1 MATFESSL
9 KSKLIYVFAINDER
23 HRDCLKIGETTIDED
38 DGSNLFN
45 NTEALQKAAHHRI
58 RQYTKTA
65 GIAYQL
71 LYTEIS
77 IFVRSGMI
85 MTFNDKQVHKVLERS
100 GIKRKEFDGVKGADE
115 WYCCDL
121 ETVKKAIAA
130 VKKGETSLH
139 PSEITQGQTPIIF
152 RPEQQEAI
160 SKTRKRFRKGNQ
172 MLWNAKMR
180 FGKTLSALQVVKEEQ
195 FTRTLILT
203 HRPVVDKGWFEDF
216 GKIFYDRPNFHYGS
230 RTNGETFE
238 MLESMAAKHPS
249 SREGKG
255 AGFVY
260 FASMQD
266 LRGSE
271 QVGGK
276 FDKNNEIFRTAW
288 DFVIVDEAHEGTKTE
303 LGQNVLKEL
312 IKPDTK
318 VLQLSGTPFNLFDDY
333 SEEEIFTWDYV
344 MEQKAKQAW
353 ATDNPY
359 EPNPY
364 ASLPAINIYTY
375 DLGTLMSEY
384 VEDEK
389 AFNFREFFRTKSLTP
404 DPSPKGEG
412 SEISFIH
419 DKDVDRFLDLLCK
432 DDKDSLYPYSND
444 QFRRIF
450 RHTLWLVPG
459 VKAAR
464 ALSTKLKS
472 HPVFGMF
479 QIVNVA
485 GNGDEDEE
493 NVEALQMVND
503 AIGEDPDE
511 TYTITLSCGRL
522 TTGVSIKPWTAVF
535 MMAGSF
541 STSAAQY
548 MQTIFRVQ
556 TPFTNHGRMKEQCY
570 AFDFAPDRTLRV
582 LAETAKVSAKAGK
595 QTEEDRRILGDFL
608 NFCPIISIDGSKMK
622 PYDVNK
628 MMSQLKKAQIEKVVQ
643 CGFEDGA
650 LYNDELLKLTD
661 VELRDFDELKKT
673 IGSTK
678 AMAKTGDIDVN
689 NQGFTNE
696 QYAEKEKLE
705 KKKKKDLT
713 PEEKARLEELK
724 TMSNQRRNAISI
736 LRGISIRMPLL
747 IYGAQLKEQREQ
759 SGTGSSSAESR
770 LKSTE
775 GQLND
780 ESQEITINNF
790 ASLIDDQSWE
800 EFMPKGVDKERFE
813 KFKKYYDPDIFR
825 EAGKR
830 IREMARAA
838 DKFTIEERI
847 ERIAA
852 IFNTFRNPDK
862 ETVLTPW
869 RVVNMHMSD
878 CLGGWCF
885 YDEEFKKPLSVP
897 RYVDQGKVTK
907 DVFRPDAHILEINS
921 KSGLYPLYVA
931 YNIYRARI
939 EAAKQ
944 KYGEVSHGFAMNLWD
959 ATIEENIL
967 VVCKT
972 PMACSITKRTL
983 AGFRNTRVNVQYYP
997 DLIQNI
1003 SERPEAVVNTFRDGK
1018 RFWKINQD
1026 TNMKLD
1032 AIVGNPPYQVNKATE
1047 NSITNAAY
1055 SISIYNLFIELAR
1068 KLNPSYISMITPSRW
1083 MTKAG
1088 QSIPD
1093 EWVDIMINC
1102 NHFRLIHDY
1111 ADARDCFPT
1120 VEIKGGINYFLYE
1133 GSYIGECNHLMH
1145 KDGIVVSHK
1154 DYLNRLNLGVVV
1166 RDAKA
1171 FEILNRI
1178 IAVEGRFFELDSFSS
1193 LVSVRDFFTT
1203 PKRLTSNWNGYSI
1216 VKDDQHDIKYYLN
1229 KKLEPIGYAWIKY
1242 EDIPKGFGAISLHK
1256 VYLPKAGGS
1265 GNDPYVLG
1273 KPFYGEPNSVCSLT
1287 YLVIGYDPEKHNFTK
1302 EHCLNI
1308 ITYIKTRFFR
1318 YLVSIKKK
1326 TQDNPRDVF
1335 QFVPLQ
1341 DFTRPW
1347 TDADLYAKYKLTD
1360 EEIQFIE
1367 SMIKPMD

>member
-23 HRDCLKIGETTIDED
+23 HSDCLKIGETTIDED
-38 DGSNLFN
+38 DGTNLFN
-45 NTEALQKAAHHRI
+45 NTDALKNAANKRI
-58 RQYTKTA
+58 SQYTKTA

-71 LYTEIS
+71 LHTEIS
-77 IFVRSGMI
+77 IFVRNGMI

-100 GIKRKEFDGVKGADE
+100 GIKRKEFEGVTGADE

-121 ETVKKAIAA
+121 ETVKKAISA
-130 VKKGETSLH
+130 VKRGESTLH
-139 PSEITQGQTPIIF
+139 PSEITQGQSPVKF
-152 RPEQQEAI
+152 RPEQSTAI
-160 SKTRKRFRKGNQ
+160 AKTRKQFKRGNQ

-180 FGKTLSALQVVKEEQ
+180 FGKTLSALQVVKEEGYN
-195 FTRTLILT
+195 RTLILT
-203 HRPVVDKGWFEDF
+203 HRPVVDEGWFDDF
-216 GKIFYDRPNFHYGS
+216 KKIFYDSKEYHYGS
-230 RTNGETFE
+230 KNNGEQFGK
-238 MLESMAAKHPS
+238 LEQLA
-249 SREGKG
+249 GKG
-255 AGFVY
+255 DKYVY

-276 FDKNNEIFRTAW
+276 FDKNNELFKANW

-312 IKPDTK
+312 VKPTTK

-333 SEEEIFTWDYV
+333 SEDEIFTWDYV

-353 ATDNPY
+353 AVDNPY

-375 DLGTLMSEY
+375 DLGNLMSEY
-384 VEDEK
+384 IEDEK
-389 AFNFREFFRTKSLTP
+389 AFNFREFFRTKDDGT
-404 DPSPKGEG
+404 
-412 SEISFIH
+412 FVH

-432 DDKDSLYPYSND
+432 DDKESLYPYSND
-444 QFRRIF
+444 EFRRIF

-459 VKAAR
+459 VKAAK
-464 ALSTKLKS
+464 ALSSKLKAHS
-472 HPVFGMF
+472 VFGMF
-479 QIVNVA
+479 QTVNVA

-493 NVEALQMVND
+493 NDEALQMVNKT
-503 AIGEDPDE
+503 IGDDPDE

-582 LAETAKVSAKAGK
+582 LAETAKVSAKVGK
-595 QTEEDRRILGDFL
+595 QTEEDRRMLGDFL
-608 NFCPIISIDGSKMK
+608 NFCPIISIEGSQMK

-628 MMSQLKKAQIEKVVQ
+628 MMGQLKKAQIEKVVQ

-661 VELRDFDELKKT
+661 VELQEFAELKNT
-673 IGSTK
+673 IGTTK

-689 NQGFTNE
+689 NQGFTQE
-696 QYAEKEKLE
+696 QYEELDEIERKPKKER
-705 KKKKKDLT
+705 T
-713 PEEKARLEELK
+713 PEEQARLEELK
-724 TMSNQRRNAISI
+724 AMSNQRKNAISI

-747 IYGAQLKEQREQ
+747 IYGAELKNENE
-759 SGTGSSSAESR
+759 
-770 LKSTE
+770 
-775 GQLND
+775 
-780 ESQEITINNF
+780 EITIDNF

-800 EFMPKGVDKERFE
+800 EFMPKGVDKGKFE
-813 KFKKYYDPDIFR
+813 KFKKYYEPDVFR

-847 ERIAA
+847 ERIAT

-885 YDEEFKKPLSVP
+885 WDEEFKQMLSTP
-897 RYVDQGKVTK
+897 RYVDQGQVTA
-907 DVFRPDAHILEINS
+907 DVFRTDSHILEINS

-931 YNIYRARI
+931 YNIYRCRVE
-939 EAAKQ
+939 EAKK
-944 KYGEVSHGFAMNLWD
+944 KYGEVGVGFSKSLWD

-972 PMACSITKRTL
+972 PMAKSITKRTL
-983 AGFRNTRVNVQYYP
+983 AGFRDTKVNAQYYKN
-997 DLIQNI
+997 LIENI

-1018 RFWKINQD
+1018 HFWHINDNQ
-1026 TNMKLD
+1026 NMKLD
-1032 AIVGNPPYQVNKATE
+1032 AIVGNPPYQVMDGGNGASATPV
-1047 NSITNAAY
+1047 
-1055 SISIYNLFIELAR
+1055 YNLFVDIS
-1068 KLNPSYISMITPSRW
+1068 KKTMPDYISMIMPSRW
-1083 MTKAG
+1083 MTG
-1088 QSIPD
+1088 GRGLDSFRDRMLHD
-1093 EWVDIMINC
+1093 ERICV
-1102 NHFRLIHDY
+1102 LHDFY
-1111 ADARDCFPT
+1111 QANDCFPN
-1120 VEIKGGINYFLYE
+1120 VEIKGGICYFLWDKTHHGNCLVASHHNGTIRQNNRPLLEDGVETFIRSDEQISILYKVKAKDE
-1133 GSYIGECNHLMH
+1133 KPLSLWLNAGRHYGFHTKVEWDDDLHGRIQTADGSDFIPVLSKPASGKEVKIYIHGGEC
-1145 KDGIVVSHK
+1145 
-1154 DYLNRLNLGVVV
+1154 
-1166 RDAKA
+1166 
-1171 FEILNRI
+1171 
-1178 IAVEGRFFELDSFSS
+1178 
-1193 LVSVRDFFTT
+1193 
-1203 PKRLTSNWNGYSI
+1203 
-1216 VKDDQHDIKYYLN
+1216 
-1229 KKLEPIGYAWIKY
+1229 WIKRS
-1242 EDIPKGFGAISLHK
+1242 DIPKNADSVDGYK
-1256 VYLPKAGGS
+1256 VLLPRS
-1265 GNDPYVLG
+1265 GNPNSIIIG
-1273 KPFYGEPNSVCSLT
+1273 KPKISEPGSCSSNT
-1287 YLVIGYDPEKHNFTK
+1287 YVVALCPERNLSKDEANNL
-1302 EHCLNI
+1302 LN
-1308 ITYIKTRFFR
+1308 YIKTKFFR
-1318 YLVSIKKK
+1318 LLVATK
-1326 TQDNPRDVF
+1326 TTTQSMSLPAYT
-1335 QFVPLQ
+1335 FVPLQ
-1341 DFTRPW
+1341 DFTKPW
-1347 TDADLYAKYKLTD
+1347 TDEELYKKYNLTD

-1367 SMIKPMD
+1367 SMIKPME

>member
-1 MATFESSL
+1 MATFGSSL

-23 HRDCLKIGETTIDED
+23 HNDCLKIGETTIDED
-38 DGSNLFN
+38 DGSNLFS
-45 NTEALQKAAHHRI
+45 NTDVLQKAAHKRI

-65 GIAYQL
+65 GITYQL

-77 IFVRSGMI
+77 IFVHSGMI
-85 MTFNDKQVHKVLERS
+85 MSFNDKQVHKVLERS
-100 GIKRKEFDGVKGADE
+100 GIKKKQFEGVSGADE

-139 PSEITQGQTPIIF
+139 PHEITQGQSPIIF

-160 SKTRKRFRKGNQ
+160 DKTRKRFKRGNQ

-180 FGKTLSALQVVKEEQ
+180 FGKTLSALQVVKEEE
-195 FTRTLILT
+195 FKRTLILT

-216 GKIFYDRPNFHYGS
+216 GKIFYDRKDYRYGS
-230 RTNGETFE
+230 KGNGEKFKV
-238 MLESMAAKHPS
+238 LEKKVASGSKYI
-249 SREGKG
+249 
-255 AGFVY
+255 Y

-276 FDKNNEIFRTAW
+276 FDKNNELFSAAW

-303 LGQNVLKEL
+303 LGQSVLKEL
-312 IKPDTK
+312 IKKDTK

-344 MEQKAKQAW
+344 MEQKAKQEW
-353 ATDNPY
+353 AVDNPY

-375 DLGTLMSEY
+375 DLGNLMSEY
-384 VEDEK
+384 MEDEK
-389 AFNFREFFRTKSLTP
+389 AFNFREFFRTKDDDT
-404 DPSPKGEG
+404 
-412 SEISFIH
+412 FIH

-444 QFRRIF
+444 NFRRIF

-472 HPVFGMF
+472 HSVFGMF

-485 GNGDEDEE
+485 GQGDEDEE
-493 NVEALQMVND
+493 NAEALQMVNK

-511 TYTITLSCGRL
+511 TFTITLSCGRL

-608 NFCPIISIDGSKMK
+608 NFCPIISVEGSKMK

-628 MMSQLKKAQIEKVVQ
+628 MMGQLKKAQIEKVVQ
-643 CGFEDGA
+643 CGFEDGT

-661 VELRDFDELKKT
+661 VELKDFDDLKKT
-673 IGSTK
+673 IGTTK

-724 TMSNQRRNAISI
+724 AMNNQRKNAISI

-747 IYGAQLKEQREQ
+747 IYGAELKNEE
-759 SGTGSSSAESR
+759 E
-770 LKSTE
+770 
-775 GQLND
+775 
-780 ESQEITINNF
+780 EITINNF
-790 ASLIDDQSWE
+790 ASLIDDQSWK
-800 EFMPKGVDKERFE
+800 EFMPKGVDKEKFK

-885 YDEEFKKPLSVP
+885 YDGEFKQPLSVP

-907 DVFRPDAHILEINS
+907 DVFRPNSHILEINS

-931 YNIYRARI
+931 YNIYRTRV

-967 VVCKT
+967 VVCMT
-972 PMACSITKRTL
+972 PMAKSITKRTL
-983 AGFRNTRVNVQYYP
+983 AGFRNTRVNAQYYK

-1026 TNMKLD
+1026 TNMKFD
-1032 AIVGNPPYQVNKATE
+1032 AIVGNPPYQVNVGEKKD
-1047 NSITNAAY
+1047 NYGMLIFNKFVD
-1055 SISIYNLFIELAR
+1055 ISIMM
-1068 KLNPSYISMITPSRW
+1068 KPSFVSMIFPSRW
-1083 MTKAG
+1083 FTGGRGLDDFRSRMLNDDR
-1088 QSIPD
+1088 I
-1093 EWVDIMINC
+1093 
-1102 NHFRLIHDY
+1102 RLIKDFV
-1111 ADARDCFPT
+1111 DSTECFPT
-1120 VEIKGGINYFLYE
+1120 TDISGGINYILWDKSYHGLCDFTGIHKGNVTRMHRKLNQFDTFVRRNKALPIIEKVLSKNEQTMSVTVSGQTPFGFITTFKGKTQPFDNSIALY
-1133 GSYIGECNHLMH
+1133 GSNGSVTY
-1145 KDGIVVSHK
+1145 VSTDEIERNK
-1154 DYLNRLNLGVVV
+1154 EWVNKYKVIFT
-1166 RDAKA
+1166 KA
-1171 FEILNRI
+1171 
-1178 IAVEGRFFELDSFSS
+1178 APG
-1193 LVSVRDFFTT
+1193 
-1203 PKRLTSNWNGYSI
+1203 
-1216 VKDDQHDIKYYLN
+1216 
-1229 KKLEPIGYAWIKY
+1229 
-1242 EDIPKGFGAISLHK
+1242 
-1256 VYLPKAGGS
+1256 GGS
-1265 GNDPYVLG
+1265 SDKNGMYLLLSSSQIL
-1273 KPFYGEPNSVCSLT
+1273 KPKEVCT
-1287 YLVIGYDPEKHNFTK
+1287 QTFLVGDVFDNEDEAN
-1302 EHCLNI
+1302 HCLH
-1308 ITYIKTRFFR
+1308 YLRCRFTRF
-1318 YLVSIKKK
+1318 LILQSM
-1326 TQDNPRDVF
+1326 TSQDLSPERF

-1347 TDADLYAKYKLTD
+1347 TDADLYAKYGLTD
-1360 EEIQFIE
+1360 DEIQFIE
-1367 SMIKPMD
+1367 SMIKPME

>member
-45 NTEALQKAAHHRI
+45 NTEALQLAAHKRI

-100 GIKRKEFDGVKGADE
+100 GIKRKEFEGVRGADE

-139 PSEITQGQTPIIF
+139 PSEITQRQTPIIF

-160 SKTRKRFRKGNQ
+160 NKTRKRFKKGNQ

-180 FGKTLSALQVVKEEQ
+180 FGKTLSALQVVKEEE

-216 GKIFYDRPNFHYGS
+216 GKIFYDRKDYHYGS
-230 RTNGETFE
+230 KGNGEEFKV
-238 MLESMAAKHPS
+238 LEKKVASGCKYI
-249 SREGKG
+249 
-255 AGFVY
+255 F

-276 FDKNNEIFRTAW
+276 FDKNNELFSAAW

-459 VKAAR
+459 VKSAR

-493 NVEALQMVND
+493 NAEALQMVNK

-661 VELRDFDELKKT
+661 VELHDFDELKKA

-724 TMSNQRRNAISI
+724 AMSNQRRNAISI

-747 IYGAQLKEQREQ
+747 IYGAE
-759 SGTGSSSAESR
+759 
-770 LKSTE
+770 
-775 GQLND
+775 LND

-885 YDEEFKKPLSVP
+885 YDKDFKEPLSTP
-897 RYVDQGKVTK
+897 RYVVQGKVTK
-907 DVFRPDAHILEINS
+907 DVFRTDSHILEINS

-931 YNIYRARI
+931 YNIYRARV

-972 PMACSITKRTL
+972 PMAKSITKRTL
-983 AGFRNTRVNVQYYP
+983 AGFRNTRVNAQYYP

-1018 RFWKINQD
+1018 HFWKINQD

-1032 AIVGNPPYQVNKATE
+1032 AIVGNPPYQAKTTATGFQGV
-1047 NSITNAAY
+1047 
-1055 SISIYNLFIELAR
+1055 SIYQLFIELSR
-1068 KLNPSYISMITPSRW
+1068 RLKPQYFSMISPSRW
-1083 MTKAG
+1083 MTKGSMGVKDA
-1088 QSIPD
+1088 
-1093 EWVDIMINC
+1093 WVDMMLNS
-1102 NHFRLIHDY
+1102 NHFIKIEDFINFSECFTGVGIGGGVSYSLYSDKYNGECQYNLHQEGRIYRQKRYLNALGAGIVI
-1111 ADARDCFPT
+1111 RDGNASEIIEKVAS
-1120 VEIKGGINYFLYE
+1120 VEGKY
-1133 GSYIGECNHLMH
+1133 YIGN
-1145 KDGIVVSHK
+1145 
-1154 DYLNRLNLGVVV
+1154 N
-1166 RDAKA
+1166 
-1171 FEILNRI
+1171 
-1178 IAVEGRFFELDSFSS
+1178 FSS
-1193 LVSVRDFFTT
+1193 MVGPLHFFDRDETLGT
-1203 PKRLTSNWNGYSI
+1203 NWRGYSTCKDNIHTIKCYINKRLEACGYGW
-1216 VKDDQHDIKYYLN
+1216 VKLSDV
-1229 KKLEPIGYAWIKY
+1229 
-1242 EDIPKGFGAISLHK
+1242 PKGHKTIDLHK
-1256 VYLPKAGGS
+1256 VYIPKAYGTAG
-1265 GNDPYVLG
+1265 DPNVIG
-1273 KPFYGEPNSVCSLT
+1273 TPFYGEPNSVCSFS
-1287 YLVIGYDPEKHNFTK
+1287 YIVIGFSPEKHNYNK
-1302 EHCLNI
+1302 EDCFNI
-1308 ITYIKTRFFR
+1308 ISYMKTKFFR
-1318 YLVSIKKK
+1318 YMVTIRKK
-1326 TQDNPRDVF
+1326 TQDNPSPVF

-1347 TDADLYAKYKLTD
+1347 TDADLYAKYNLTD

-1367 SMIKPMD
+1367 SMIKPME

>member
-45 NTEALQKAAHHRI
+45 NTEALQEAAHKRI

-100 GIKRKEFDGVKGADE
+100 GIKRKEFSGVKGADE

-130 VKKGETSLH
+130 VKCGETSLH
-139 PSEITQGQTPIIF
+139 PSDISKGQSPIIF

-160 SKTRKRFRKGNQ
+160 GKTRKRFKKGNQ

-180 FGKTLSALQVVKEEQ
+180 FGKTLSALQVVKEEE

-203 HRPVVDKGWFEDF
+203 HRPVVDEGWFKDF
-216 GKIFYDRPNFHYGS
+216 GKIFYDRKDYHYGS
-230 RTNGETFE
+230 RGNGEEFHV
-238 MLESMAAKHPS
+238 LEKQVKFG
-249 SREGKG
+249 GKY
-255 AGFVY
+255 VY

-276 FDKNNEIFRTAW
+276 FDKNNEIFKTPW

-303 LGQNVLKEL
+303 LGQNVLNEL
-312 IKPDTK
+312 IKTETK

-333 SEEEIFTWDYV
+333 TEEEIFTWDYV
-344 MEQKAKQAW
+344 MEQKAKQEW
-353 ATDNPY
+353 AVDNPY

-412 SEISFIH
+412 SEYTFIH

-432 DDKDSLYPYSND
+432 EDKDSLYPYTND
-444 QFRRIF
+444 TFRRIF

-459 VKAAR
+459 VKSAR
-464 ALSTKLKS
+464 ALSAKLKA
-472 HPVFGMF
+472 HPIFGMF

-493 NVEALQMVND
+493 NAEALKMVNK

-522 TTGVSIKPWTAVF
+522 TTGVSVKPWTAVF

-556 TPFTNHGRMKEQCY
+556 TPFTIHGRMKEQCY

-608 NFCPIISIDGSKMK
+608 NFCPIISIDGSQMK

-661 VELRDFDELKKT
+661 VELRDFDDLKKT
-673 IGSTK
+673 IGTTK

-696 QYAEKEKLE
+696 QYEEKEKLE

-724 TMSNQRRNAISI
+724 AMSNQRRNAISI

-747 IYGAQLKEQREQ
+747 IYGAELKNE
-759 SGTGSSSAESR
+759 
-770 LKSTE
+770 
-775 GQLND
+775 D
-780 ESQEITINNF
+780 EEITIDNF
-790 ASLIDDQSWE
+790 SSLIDDTSWE
-800 EFMPKGVDKERFE
+800 EFMPKGVDKEKFE

-847 ERIAA
+847 ERISA

-885 YDEEFKKPLSVP
+885 YGASFGDKDMLSVP
-897 RYVDQGKVTK
+897 RFVDRGKVTK
-907 DVFRPDAHILEINS
+907 DIFRPESHVLEINS

-931 YNIYRARI
+931 YNIYRARV
-939 EAAKQ
+939 EAAKA
-944 KYGEVSHGFAMNLWD
+944 KYGEISHGFAMNLWD
-959 ATIEENIL
+959 ATLEENIL

-972 PMACSITKRTL
+972 PMAKSITKRTL
-983 AGFRNTRVNVQYYP
+983 AGFRNTRVNAQYYP
-997 DLIQNI
+997 NLIENI

-1026 TNMKLD
+1026 TNMKID
-1032 AIVGNPPYQVNKATE
+1032 AIVGNPPYQVNVGEKKD
-1047 NSITNAAY
+1047 NYGILIFNKFV
-1055 SISIYNLFIELAR
+1055 SISIKMKPNYV
-1068 KLNPSYISMITPSRW
+1068 SMIFPSRW
-1083 MTKAG
+1083 FTG
-1088 QSIPD
+1088 GRGLD
-1093 EWVDIMINC
+1093 EFRNMMLNDDRI
-1102 NHFRLIHDY
+1102 RLIRDFL
-1111 ADARDCFPT
+1111 DAKDLFPT
-1120 VEIKGGINYFLYE
+1120 ADIAGGINYMLWDKSYHGLCNYGCTHLGSTSYE
-1133 GSYIGECNHLMH
+1133 DRKLNEYTTFIRRNAALDIIKKISKDSKENIESFVSTQTPFGFVTTFRGSSSY
-1145 KDGIVVSHK
+1145 
-1154 DYLNRLNLGVVV
+1154 
-1166 RDAKA
+1166 
-1171 FEILNRI
+1171 FEGALP
-1178 IAVEGRFFELDSFSS
+1178 LFSS
-1193 LVSVRDFFTT
+1193 
-1203 PKRLTSNWNGYSI
+1203 
-1216 VKDDQHDIKYYLN
+1216 
-1229 KKLEPIGYAWIKY
+1229 
-1242 EDIPKGFGAISLHK
+1242 GAISYVKREEVKRNSQWIDSYK
-1256 VYLPKAGGS
+1256 VIFSKATCEHAGTPDKTGRYRVFSTMKILKPKEICTQS
-1265 GNDPYVLG
+1265 
-1273 KPFYGEPNSVCSLT
+1273 
-1287 YLVIGYDPEKHNFTK
+1287 YLVGGVFGSLEEANNY
-1302 EHCLNI
+1302 LS
-1308 ITYIKTRFFR
+1308 YLKTCFVRF
-1318 YLVSIKKK
+1318 LVLQLIS
-1326 TQDNPRDVF
+1326 TQDISAEKFR
-1335 QFVPLQ
+1335 FVPLQ
-1341 DFTRPW
+1341 DFTHPW
-1347 TDADLYAKYKLTD
+1347 TDADLYAKYGLTD
-1360 EEIQFIE
+1360 EEIAFIE
-1367 SMIKPMD
+1367 SMIKPME

>member
-23 HRDCLKIGETTIDED
+23 HSDCLKIGETTIDED

-45 NTEALQKAAHHRI
+45 NTDALQEAAHKRI

-71 LYTEIS
+71 LHTEIS

-100 GIKRKEFDGVKGADE
+100 GIKKKEFAGVKGADE

-121 ETVKKAIAA
+121 ETVKRAIVA

-139 PSEITQGQTPIIF
+139 PSEITQGQSPIIF

-160 SKTRKRFRKGNQ
+160 DKTRKRFKKGNQ

-180 FGKTLSALQVVKEEQ
+180 FGKTLSALQVVKEEE
-195 FTRTLILT
+195 FRRTLILT

-216 GKIFYDRPNFHYGS
+216 GKIFYDRKDYHYGS
-230 RTNGETFE
+230 KGNGELFGK
-238 MLESMAAKHPS
+238 LEQLANNGNKY
-249 SREGKG
+249 
-255 AGFVY
+255 VY

-276 FDKNNEIFRTAW
+276 FDKNNELFSAAW

-312 IKPDTK
+312 IKEDTK

-344 MEQKAKQAW
+344 MEQKAKQEW
-353 ATDNPY
+353 TIDNPY

-364 ASLPAINIYTY
+364 VSLPAINIYTY

-389 AFNFREFFRTKSLTP
+389 AFNFREFFRTKDDDT
-404 DPSPKGEG
+404 
-412 SEISFIH
+412 FVH

-432 DDKDSLYPYSND
+432 EDSDSLYPYANET
-444 QFRRIF
+444 FRRIF

-459 VKAAR
+459 VKSAR
-464 ALSTKLKS
+464 ALSAKLKM

-493 NVEALQMVND
+493 NAEALQMVNK
-503 AIGEDPDE
+503 AIGKDPDE

-556 TPFTNHGRMKEQCY
+556 TPYENHGRMKEQCY

-608 NFCPIISIDGSKMK
+608 NFCPIISIDGSQMK

-661 VELRDFDELKKT
+661 VELRDFDDLKKT
-673 IGSTK
+673 IGTTK

-689 NQGFTNE
+689 NQGFTKE
-696 QYAEKEKLE
+696 QYEEKKRLE

-724 TMSNQRRNAISI
+724 AMNSQRRNAISI

-747 IYGAQLKEQREQ
+747 IYGAELK
-759 SGTGSSSAESR
+759 
-770 LKSTE
+770 
-775 GQLND
+775 D
-780 ESQEITINNF
+780 EDEEITINNF

-800 EFMPKGVDKERFE
+800 EFMPKGVDKDKFE

-847 ERIAA
+847 ERISA

-885 YDEEFKKPLSVP
+885 YDEEFKQPLSVP
-897 RYVDQGKVTK
+897 RYVDQGQVTK
-907 DVFRPDAHILEINS
+907 DVFRTDSHILEINS

-931 YNIYRARI
+931 YNIYRCRVE
-939 EAAKQ
+939 EAKK
-944 KYGEVSHGFAMNLWD
+944 KYGEVGIGFSKSLWD

-972 PMACSITKRTL
+972 PMAKSITKRTL
-983 AGFRNTRVNVQYYP
+983 AGFRNTKVNAQYYKN
-997 DLIQNI
+997 LIENI
-1003 SERPEAVVNTFRDGK
+1003 SERPEAVINTFRDGK
-1018 RFWKINQD
+1018 HFWKIND
-1026 TNMKLD
+1026 NTNMKID
-1032 AIVGNPPYQVNKATE
+1032 AIVGNPPYQVTIDNQRGLASQIFPEFIK
-1047 NSITNAAY
+1047 
-1055 SISIYNLFIELAR
+1055 ISIKF
-1068 KLNPSYISMITPSRW
+1068 KPQYISLVTPSRW
-1083 MTKAG
+1083 FTAEAQDGSFIKLRDYMR
-1088 QSIPD
+1088 
-1093 EWVDIMINC
+1093 EN
-1102 NHFRLIHDY
+1102 NHVVRIYNYPNSSDLFDK
-1111 ADARDCFPT
+1111 
-1120 VEIKGGINYFLYE
+1120 VEIAGGVSYFLYSMMYNGNTTFISKVNYIE
-1133 GSYIGECNHLMH
+1133 TISNRPLFEDGLDIIISDSNVYRIIERLRNKGFEPISNITTGRDAFGITGKKENVENISSDTYFDGAIELRCAHEEIRYISRDMISRSQNILDKWKVFTSKGNGGAGTLGDGKPVAIIGKAYIGKPGSACT
-1145 KDGIVVSHK
+1145 
-1154 DYLNRLNLGVVV
+1154 
-1166 RDAKA
+1166 
-1171 FEILNRI
+1171 
-1178 IAVEGRFFELDSFSS
+1178 DSLLPFGNFSS
-1193 LVSVRDFFTT
+1193 
-1203 PKRLTSNWNGYSI
+1203 
-1216 VKDDQHDIKYYLN
+1216 KDEAVNLQKYM
-1229 KKLEPIGYAWIKY
+1229 K
-1242 EDIPKGFGAISLHK
+1242 
-1256 VYLPKAGGS
+1256 
-1265 GNDPYVLG
+1265 
-1273 KPFYGEPNSVCSLT
+1273 
-1287 YLVIGYDPEKHNFTK
+1287 TK
-1302 EHCLNI
+1302 
-1308 ITYIKTRFFR
+1308 FFR
-1318 YLVSIKKK
+1318 FCVGILK
-1326 TQDNPRDVF
+1326 TSQNLYQIVYK
-1335 QFVPLQ
+1335 FVPIQ
-1341 DFTRPW
+1341 DFTTASDINW
-1347 TDADLYAKYKLTD
+1347 KKSIKEIDTELYAKYKLTD
-1360 EEIQFIE
+1360 EEIAFIE
-1367 SMIKPMD
+1367 SMIKPME

>member
-23 HRDCLKIGETTIDED
+23 HSDCLKIGETTIDED

-45 NTEALQKAAHHRI
+45 NAESLQEAAHKRI

-71 LYTEIS
+71 LYTEVS

-100 GIKRKEFDGVKGADE
+100 GIKRKEFDGVTGADE

-121 ETVKKAIAA
+121 ETVKKAISA

-139 PSEITQGQTPIIF
+139 PSEITKGQSPIIF

-160 SKTRKRFRKGNQ
+160 DKTRKRFKKGNQ

-180 FGKTLSALQVVKEEQ
+180 FGKTLSALQVVKEEE
-195 FTRTLILT
+195 FKRTLILT

-216 GKIFYDRPNFHYGS
+216 GKIFYDRKDYHYGS
-230 RTNGETFE
+230 RENGEEFKV
-238 MLESMAAKHPS
+238 LEKKVS
-249 SREGKG
+249 SDGKY
-255 AGFVY
+255 VY

-276 FDKNNEIFRTAW
+276 FDKNNELFSTKW

-312 IKPDTK
+312 IKEDTK

-364 ASLPAINIYTY
+364 ISLPAINIYTY
-375 DLGTLMSEY
+375 DLSALMSEY

-389 AFNFREFFRTKSLTP
+389 AFNFREFFRTKDDDT
-404 DPSPKGEG
+404 
-412 SEISFIH
+412 FVH
-419 DKDVDRFLDLLCK
+419 DKDVDCFLDLLCK
-432 DDKDSLYPYSND
+432 EDKDSLYPYSND
-444 QFRRIF
+444 TFRRIF

-459 VKAAR
+459 VKSAR
-464 ALSTKLKS
+464 ALSAKLRK
-472 HPVFGMF
+472 HPVFGLF
-479 QIVNVA
+479 QTVNVA

-493 NVEALQMVND
+493 NAEALQMVNK
-503 AIGEDPDE
+503 AIGKDPDE

-556 TPFTNHGRMKEQCY
+556 TPYENHGRMKEQCY

-595 QTEEDRRILGDFL
+595 QTEKDRRILGDFL
-608 NFCPIISIDGSKMK
+608 NFCPIISIEGSKMR

-650 LYNDELLKLTD
+650 LYNDELWKLTD
-661 VELRDFDELKKT
+661 VELKDFDDLKKT
-673 IGSTK
+673 IGTTK
-678 AMAKTGDIDVN
+678 AMAKTGNIDVN

-696 QYAEKEKLE
+696 QYEEKERLE
-705 KKKKKDLT
+705 KKAKKERT
-713 PEEKARLEELK
+713 PEEQARLDELK
-724 TMSNQRRNAISI
+724 AMSNQRRNAISI

-747 IYGAQLKEQREQ
+747 IYGAELKNE
-759 SGTGSSSAESR
+759 
-770 LKSTE
+770 
-775 GQLND
+775 D
-780 ESQEITINNF
+780 EEITINNF

-800 EFMPKGVDKERFE
+800 EFMPKGVDKEKFE

-847 ERIAA
+847 ERISA

-869 RVVNMHMSD
+869 RVVNMHMCD
-878 CLGGWCF
+878 CFGGWCF
-885 YDEEFKKPLSVP
+885 YNEEFKLPLSVP
-897 RYVDQGKVTK
+897 RYVSQGMVTE
-907 DVFRPDAHILEINS
+907 DVFRPDAHVLEINS

-931 YNIYRARI
+931 YNIYRCRV
-939 EAAKQ
+939 EEAKQ
-944 KYGEVSHGFAMNLWD
+944 KYGEVGIGFAKNLWD

-972 PMACSITKRTL
+972 PMARSITKRTL
-983 AGFRNTRVNVQYYP
+983 AGFRSVRVNVQYYK

-1003 SERPEAVVNTFRDGK
+1003 SERPELVVNTFRDGK
-1018 RFWKINQD
+1018 RFWKINNNE
-1026 TNMKLD
+1026 NMKLD
-1032 AIVGNPPYQVNKATE
+1032 AIVGNPPYQVMDGGAGVSAIPVYHRFVDIAKQSKPN
-1047 NSITNAAY
+1047 
-1055 SISIYNLFIELAR
+1055 
-1068 KLNPSYISMITPSRW
+1068 YISMIMPAKWYNGGR
-1083 MTKAG
+1083 G
-1088 QSIPD
+1088 LDQ
-1093 EWVDIMINC
+1093 
-1102 NHFRLIHDY
+1102 FRYDMLHDKQLKCLY
-1111 ADARDCFPT
+1111 DYIDPHDCFPT
-1120 VEIKGGINYFLYE
+1120 VDVAGGICYFLRDKNYDGLCNFVSCKSNARVSTIRDLSDSEVLIRHQEEISIMSKVQVE
-1133 GSYIGECNHLMH
+1133 GQIYLSNVAYSQKPFGLRTYVKPLEAGDISLRYNGGVGPYKRELVTVNSELIDKWKIITSCLTAEHAGETDKNGQKRIFSTL
-1145 KDGIVVSHK
+1145 
-1154 DYLNRLNLGVVV
+1154 
-1166 RDAKA
+1166 
-1171 FEILNRI
+1171 EIL
-1178 IAVEGRFFELDSFSS
+1178 
-1193 LVSVRDFFTT
+1193 
-1203 PKRLTSNWNGYSI
+1203 
-1216 VKDDQHDIKYYLN
+1216 
-1229 KKLEPIGYAWIKY
+1229 EPGTICT
-1242 EDIPKGFGAISLHK
+1242 E
-1256 VYLPKAGGS
+1256 
-1265 GNDPYVLG
+1265 
-1273 KPFYGEPNSVCSLT
+1273 T
-1287 YLVIGYDPEKHNFTK
+1287 YLLLSAFDNQNECVNMMQF
-1302 EHCLNI
+1302 L
-1308 ITYIKTRFFR
+1308 KTRFVRALVAMVTATQHLSKANFR
-1318 YLVSIKKK
+1318 
-1326 TQDNPRDVF
+1326 
-1335 QFVPLQ
+1335 FVPLQ
-1341 DFTRPW
+1341 DFSKPW
-1347 TDADLYAKYKLTD
+1347 TDVELYAKYGLTD
-1360 EEIQFIE
+1360 DEILFVE
-1367 SMIKPMD
+1367 SMIKPMG

>member
-23 HRDCLKIGETTIDED
+23 HNDCLKIGETTIDED

-45 NTEALQKAAHHRI
+45 NTEALQEAAHKRI

-100 GIKRKEFDGVKGADE
+100 GIKRKQFDGVTGADE

-121 ETVKKAIAA
+121 ETVKKAISA

-139 PSEITQGQTPIIF
+139 PSEITQGLSPIIF

-160 SKTRKRFRKGNQ
+160 DKTRKRFKKGNQ

-180 FGKTLSALQVVKEEQ
+180 FGKTLSALQVVKEEE
-195 FTRTLILT
+195 FKRTLILT

-216 GKIFYDRPNFHYGS
+216 GKIFYDRKDYHYGS
-230 RTNGETFE
+230 KGNGEEFKV
-238 MLESMAAKHPS
+238 LEKKVTSGSKY
-249 SREGKG
+249 
-255 AGFVY
+255 VY

-276 FDKNNEIFRTAW
+276 FDKNNELFSAKW
-288 DFVIVDEAHEGTKTE
+288 NLVIVDEAHEGTKTE

-312 IKPDTK
+312 IKEDTK

-364 ASLPAINIYTY
+364 ASLPSINIYTY

-389 AFNFREFFRTKSLTP
+389 AFNFREFFRTK
-404 DPSPKGEG
+404 DDD
-412 SEISFIH
+412 SFVH
-419 DKDVDRFLDLLCK
+419 DKDVDCFLDLLCK
-432 DDKDSLYPYSND
+432 EDKDSLYPYSND
-444 QFRRIF
+444 TFRRIF

-459 VKAAR
+459 VKSAR
-464 ALSTKLKS
+464 ALSAKLRK

-479 QIVNVA
+479 QTVNVA

-493 NVEALQMVND
+493 NTEALKMVNEK
-503 AIGEDPDE
+503 IGPNPED

-522 TTGVSIKPWTAVF
+522 TTGVSVKPWTAVF

-556 TPFTNHGRMKEQCY
+556 TPFTCKGRMKEQCY

-650 LYNDELLKLTD
+650 LYNDELLKLSD
-661 VELRDFDELKKT
+661 VELKDFDDLKKT
-673 IGSTK
+673 IGTTK

-689 NQGFTNE
+689 KQGFTNE
-696 QYAEKEKLE
+696 QYEEKERLE
-705 KKKKKDLT
+705 KKPKKERT
-713 PEEKARLEELK
+713 PEEQARLDELK
-724 TMSNQRRNAISI
+724 AMSNQRRNAISI

-747 IYGAQLKEQREQ
+747 IYGAELKNE
-759 SGTGSSSAESR
+759 
-770 LKSTE
+770 
-775 GQLND
+775 D
-780 ESQEITINNF
+780 EEITINNF

-800 EFMPKGVDKERFE
+800 EFMPKGVDKEKFE
-813 KFKKYYDPDIFR
+813 KFKKYYDPDVFR

-847 ERIAA
+847 ERISA

-885 YDEEFKKPLSVP
+885 YDEEFKQPLSVP
-897 RYVDQGKVTK
+897 RYVSQGKVTE
-907 DVFRPDAHILEINS
+907 DVFRPDAHVLEINS

-931 YNIYRARI
+931 YNIYRCRV
-939 EAAKQ
+939 EEAKQ
-944 KYGEVSHGFAMNLWD
+944 KYGEVGIGFAKSLWD
-959 ATIEENIL
+959 ATIEDNIL

-972 PMACSITKRTL
+972 PMARSITKRTL
-983 AGFRNTRVNVQYYP
+983 AGFRSVRVNAQYYK

-1003 SERPEAVVNTFRDGK
+1003 SERPDAVVNTFKDGK
-1018 RFWKINQD
+1018 HFWKINQN

-1032 AIVGNPPYQVNKATE
+1032 AIVGNPPYQVMDGGAGVSAVPVYHRFVNIAKQSKP
-1047 NSITNAAY
+1047 N
-1055 SISIYNLFIELAR
+1055 F
-1068 KLNPSYISMITPSRW
+1068 ISMIMPAKWYNGGR
-1083 MTKAG
+1083 G
-1088 QSIPD
+1088 LDQ
-1093 EWVDIMINC
+1093 
-1102 NHFRLIHDY
+1102 FRYDMLHDKQLRCLY
-1111 ADARDCFPT
+1111 DYIDPHDCFPT
-1120 VEIKGGINYFLYE
+1120 VDVAGGICYFLRDKNYDGLCNFVSCKSNARVSTMRDLSDSEVLIRHQEEISIISKVQIDGQTFLSNVASSQKPFGLRTYVKPLEE
-1133 GSYIGECNHLMH
+1133 GNISLRYNGGIGPYKRELVTVNSELIDKWKIITSCLTAEHAGETDKNGQKRIFSTL
-1145 KDGIVVSHK
+1145 
-1154 DYLNRLNLGVVV
+1154 
-1166 RDAKA
+1166 
-1171 FEILNRI
+1171 EILEPGTICTETYMLLSTFDNQNEC
-1178 IAVEGRFFELDSFSS
+1178 VNMMRFL
-1193 LVSVRDFFTT
+1193 
-1203 PKRLTSNWNGYSI
+1203 
-1216 VKDDQHDIKYYLN
+1216 
-1229 KKLEPIGYAWIKY
+1229 
-1242 EDIPKGFGAISLHK
+1242 
-1256 VYLPKAGGS
+1256 
-1265 GNDPYVLG
+1265 
-1273 KPFYGEPNSVCSLT
+1273 
-1287 YLVIGYDPEKHNFTK
+1287 
-1302 EHCLNI
+1302 
-1308 ITYIKTRFFR
+1308 KTRFVRALVAMVTATQHLSKANFR
-1318 YLVSIKKK
+1318 
-1326 TQDNPRDVF
+1326 
-1335 QFVPLQ
+1335 FVPLQ
-1341 DFTRPW
+1341 DFSKPW
-1347 TDADLYAKYKLTD
+1347 TDAELYAKYGLTD
-1360 EEIQFIE
+1360 DEIRFVE
-1367 SMIKPMD
+1367 SKIKPME

>member
-23 HRDCLKIGETTIDED
+23 HSDCLKIGETTIDED
-38 DGSNLFN
+38 DGSDLFN
-45 NTEALQKAAHHRI
+45 NAESLQEAAHKRI

-71 LYTEIS
+71 LYTEIC

-100 GIKRKEFDGVKGADE
+100 GIKRKQFDGVTGADE

-121 ETVKKAIAA
+121 ETVRRAISA

-139 PSEITQGQTPIIF
+139 PSEITQGQSPIIF

-160 SKTRKRFRKGNQ
+160 EKTRKRFKKGNQ

-180 FGKTLSALQVVKEEQ
+180 FGKTLSALQVVKEEEYV
-195 FTRTLILT
+195 RTLILT

-216 GKIFYDRPNFHYGS
+216 GKIFYDRKDYHYGS
-230 RTNGETFE
+230 KGNGELFGK
-238 MLESMAAKHPS
+238 LEQLADKG
-249 SREGKG
+249 GKY
-255 AGFVY
+255 VY

-276 FDKNNEIFRTAW
+276 FDKNNELFSAKW

-312 IKPDTK
+312 IKEDTK

-333 SEEEIFTWDYV
+333 GEEEIFTWDYV

-353 ATDNPY
+353 TTDNPY

-364 ASLPAINIYTY
+364 ASLPSINIYTY

-389 AFNFREFFRTKSLTP
+389 AFNFREFFRTK
-404 DPSPKGEG
+404 DDD
-412 SEISFIH
+412 SFVH
-419 DKDVDRFLDLLCK
+419 DKDVDRFLDMLCK
-432 DDKDSLYPYSND
+432 EDKDSLYPYSND
-444 QFRRIF
+444 TFRRIF
-450 RHTLWLVPG
+450 RHTLWIVPG
-459 VKAAR
+459 VKSAR
-464 ALSTKLKS
+464 ALSAKLKQ
-472 HPVFGMF
+472 HPIFGMF
-479 QIVNVA
+479 QTVNVA
-485 GNGDEDEE
+485 GEGDEEE
-493 NVEALQMVND
+493 ARDDALKKVND
-503 AIGEDPDE
+503 AIGSDPDE

-556 TPFTNHGRMKEQCY
+556 TPFTCKGRMKEQCY

-661 VELRDFDELKKT
+661 VELRDFDDLKKT
-673 IGSTK
+673 IGTTK

-689 NQGFTNE
+689 SQGFTNE
-696 QYAEKEKLE
+696 QYEEKERLE
-705 KKKKKDLT
+705 KKPKKERT
-713 PEEKARLEELK
+713 PEEQARLDELK
-724 TMSNQRRNAISI
+724 AMSNQRRNAISI

-747 IYGAQLKEQREQ
+747 IYGAELKNE
-759 SGTGSSSAESR
+759 
-770 LKSTE
+770 
-775 GQLND
+775 D
-780 ESQEITINNF
+780 EEITINNF

-800 EFMPKGVDKERFE
+800 EFMPKGVDKEKFE
-813 KFKKYYDPDIFR
+813 KFKKYYDPDVFR

-847 ERIAA
+847 ERISA

-885 YDEEFKKPLSVP
+885 YDEEFKQPLSVP
-897 RYVDQGKVTK
+897 RYVDQGQVTK
-907 DVFRPDAHILEINS
+907 DVFRSDAHILEINS
-921 KSGLYPLYVA
+921 KSGLYPFYVA
-931 YNIYRARI
+931 YNIYRCRI
-939 EAAKQ
+939 EEAKQ
-944 KYGEVSHGFAMNLWD
+944 KYGEIGIGFAKSLWD

-972 PMACSITKRTL
+972 PMARSITCRTL
-983 AGFRNTRVNVQYYP
+983 AGFRKTRVNAQYYK
-997 DLIQNI
+997 DLIKNI
-1003 SERPEAVVNTFRDGK
+1003 SERPDAVVNTFKDGK
-1018 RFWKINQD
+1018 HFWKINQN

-1032 AIVGNPPYQVNKATE
+1032 AIVGNPPYQVMDGGAGVSAVPVYHRFVDIAKQSKPN
-1047 NSITNAAY
+1047 
-1055 SISIYNLFIELAR
+1055 
-1068 KLNPSYISMITPSRW
+1068 YISMIMPAKWYNGGR
-1083 MTKAG
+1083 G
-1088 QSIPD
+1088 LDQ
-1093 EWVDIMINC
+1093 
-1102 NHFRLIHDY
+1102 FRYDMLHDKQLRCLY
-1111 ADARDCFPT
+1111 DYIDPHDCFPT
-1120 VEIKGGINYFLYE
+1120 VDVAGGICYFLRDKNHDGLCNFVSCKSNARASTMRDLSESEVLIRHQEEISIMSKVQIKGQNYLSNVASSQKPFGLRTYVKPLE
-1133 GSYIGECNHLMH
+1133 TGDISLRYNGGVGPYKRELVTVNSELIDKWKIITSCLTAEHAGETDKNGQKRIFSTL
-1145 KDGIVVSHK
+1145 
-1154 DYLNRLNLGVVV
+1154 
-1166 RDAKA
+1166 
-1171 FEILNRI
+1171 EILEPGTICTETYMLLN
-1178 IAVEGRFFELDSFSS
+1178 VFENQNECVNML
-1193 LVSVRDFFTT
+1193 
-1203 PKRLTSNWNGYSI
+1203 
-1216 VKDDQHDIKYYLN
+1216 QYL
-1229 KKLEPIGYAWIKY
+1229 
-1242 EDIPKGFGAISLHK
+1242 
-1256 VYLPKAGGS
+1256 
-1265 GNDPYVLG
+1265 
-1273 KPFYGEPNSVCSLT
+1273 
-1287 YLVIGYDPEKHNFTK
+1287 
-1302 EHCLNI
+1302 
-1308 ITYIKTRFFR
+1308 KTRFVRALVAMVTATQHLSKANFR
-1318 YLVSIKKK
+1318 
-1326 TQDNPRDVF
+1326 
-1335 QFVPLQ
+1335 FVPIQ
-1341 DFTRPW
+1341 DFSRVW
-1347 TDADLYAKYKLTD
+1347 TDSDLYAKYGLSA
-1360 EEIQFIE
+1360 EEIAFVE
-1367 SMIKPMD
+1367 SMIKPLE

>member
-23 HRDCLKIGETTIDED
+23 HSDCLKIGETTIDED
-38 DGSNLFN
+38 DGSNLFG
-45 NTEALQKAAHHRI
+45 NTEALQEAAHKRI

-77 IFVRSGMI
+77 IFVRNGMI

-100 GIKRKEFDGVKGADE
+100 GIKRKEFDGVTGADE

-121 ETVKKAIAA
+121 ETVKKAISA
-130 VKKGETSLH
+130 VKNGETSLH
-139 PSEITQGQTPIIF
+139 PSDITQKQSPIIF

-160 SKTRKRFRKGNQ
+160 SKTRKRFKKGNQ

-180 FGKTLSALQVVKEEQ
+180 FGKTLSALQVVKEEE
-195 FTRTLILT
+195 FARTLILT

-216 GKIFYDRPNFHYGS
+216 GKIFYDHKNYHYGS
-230 RTNGETFE
+230 KGNGELFE
-238 MLESMAAKHPS
+238 NLERMVSKG
-249 SREGKG
+249 GKY
-255 AGFVY
+255 VY

-276 FDKNNEIFRTAW
+276 FDKNNELFKAVW

-312 IKPDTK
+312 IKPNTK

-353 ATDNPY
+353 AVDNPY

-375 DLGTLMSEY
+375 DLGTLMSDY
-384 VEDEK
+384 VEDER
-389 AFNFREFFRTKSLTP
+389 AFNFREFFRTK
-404 DPSPKGEG
+404 DDD
-412 SEISFIH
+412 SFIH
-419 DKDVDRFLDLLCK
+419 ERDVERFLDLLCK
-432 DDKDSLYPYSND
+432 DDKESLYPYSND
-444 QFRRIF
+444 TFRRIF

-459 VKAAR
+459 VKSAR
-464 ALSTKLKS
+464 ALSIKLKS
-472 HPVFGMF
+472 HPIFGKF

-493 NVEALQMVND
+493 NAEALQMVNN
-503 AIGEDPDE
+503 AIGEDPDD

-595 QTEEDRRILGDFL
+595 QTEEDRGILGDFL
-608 NFCPIISIDGSKMK
+608 NFCPIISIDGSQMK

-628 MMSQLKKAQIEKVVQ
+628 MMGQLKKAQIEKVVQ

-661 VELRDFDELKKT
+661 VELKDFDELKKT
-673 IGSTK
+673 IGQTK
-678 AMAKTGDIDVN
+678 AMAKSGDIDVN

-696 QYAEKEKLE
+696 QYEEKERLE
-705 KKKKKDLT
+705 KKPKKERT
-713 PEEKARLEELK
+713 PEEQARLDELK
-724 TMSNQRRNAISI
+724 AMSNQRRNAISI

-747 IYGAQLKEQREQ
+747 IYGAE
-759 SGTGSSSAESR
+759 
-770 LKSTE
+770 LKSE
-775 GQLND
+775 D
-780 ESQEITINNF
+780 EEITIHNF

-800 EFMPKGVDKERFE
+800 EFMPKGVDKEKFE

-847 ERIAA
+847 ERIAS

-885 YDEEFKKPLSVP
+885 YDEEFKNTLSIP
-897 RYVDQGKVTK
+897 RYVEQGKVTK

-931 YNIYRARI
+931 YNIYRSRV
-939 EAAKQ
+939 EAAKA

-972 PMACSITKRTL
+972 PMAKSITKRTL
-983 AGFRNTRVNVQYYP
+983 AGFRDTKVNAQYYP
-997 DLIQNI
+997 NLIENI

-1018 RFWKINQD
+1018 HFWKINDQ
-1026 TNMKLD
+1026 TNMKFD
-1032 AIVGNPPYQVNKATE
+1032 AIVGNPPYQELDGGNNASAMPVYQHFVNV
-1047 NSITNAAY
+1047 
-1055 SISIYNLFIELAR
+1055 AR
-1068 KLNPSYISMITPSRW
+1068 QIKPRYISMIMPSRW
-1083 MTKAG
+1083 CVSGRGLDVFRDSMLT
-1088 QSIPD
+1088 D
-1093 EWVDIMINC
+1093 
-1102 NHFRLIHDY
+1102 NHFSKIFDFRNG
-1111 ADARDCFPT
+1111 ADCFPGIRIGGG
-1120 VEIKGGINYFLYE
+1120 VCYILWDANYNDNRLEITNMPERGASQLRPKKEFGLDFLIRDNIVRSIIYKVVA
-1133 GSYIGECNHLMH
+1133 IGEPKMSALSFSQKPFGFRTNYMDFKESGDIKLYTKKQ
-1145 KDGIVVSHK
+1145 KDGFGYVSREEVTKNAEFIDEWQVVTSRSTSVPEE
-1154 DYLNRLNLGVVV
+1154 DNGQVLREVQTFISEPGSVVTESYVVV
-1166 RDAKA
+1166 A
-1171 FEILNRI
+1171 
-1178 IAVEGRFFELDSFSS
+1178 SFKTEVQARNCLS
-1193 LVSVRDFFTT
+1193 
-1203 PKRLTSNWNGYSI
+1203 
-1216 VKDDQHDIKYYLN
+1216 YL
-1229 KKLEPIGYAWIKY
+1229 K
-1242 EDIPKGFGAISLHK
+1242 
-1256 VYLPKAGGS
+1256 
-1265 GNDPYVLG
+1265 
-1273 KPFYGEPNSVCSLT
+1273 
-1287 YLVIGYDPEKHNFTK
+1287 TK
-1302 EHCLNI
+1302 
-1308 ITYIKTRFFR
+1308 FFR
-1318 YLVSIKKK
+1318 VLCQATIVSPDVSARTFDLV
-1326 TQDNPRDVF
+1326 PV
-1335 QFVPLQ
+1335 Q
-1341 DFTRPW
+1341 DFSKRWSDTE
-1347 TDADLYAKYKLTD
+1347 LYSKYKLSED
-1360 EEIQFIE
+1360 EIAFVE
-1367 SMIKPMD
+1367 STIKAMG

>member
-23 HRDCLKIGETTIDED
+23 HSDCLKIGETTIDED
-38 DGSNLFN
+38 DGSNLFG
-45 NTEALQKAAHHRI
+45 NTEALQEAAHKRI

-77 IFVRSGMI
+77 IFVRNGMI

-100 GIKRKEFDGVKGADE
+100 GVKRKEFDGVTGADE

-121 ETVKKAIAA
+121 ETVKKAISA
-130 VKKGETSLH
+130 VKNGETSLH
-139 PSEITQGQTPIIF
+139 PSDITQKQSPIIF

-160 SKTRKRFRKGNQ
+160 SKTRKRFKKGNQ

-180 FGKTLSALQVVKEEQ
+180 FGKTLSALQVVKEEE
-195 FTRTLILT
+195 FARTLILT

-216 GKIFYDRPNFHYGS
+216 GKIFYDRKNYHYGS
-230 RTNGETFE
+230 KGNGELFE
-238 MLESMAAKHPS
+238 NLERMVSKG
-249 SREGKG
+249 GKY
-255 AGFVY
+255 VY

-276 FDKNNEIFRTAW
+276 FDKNNELFKAVW

-312 IKPDTK
+312 IKPNTK

-353 ATDNPY
+353 AVDNPY

-375 DLGTLMSEY
+375 DLGTLMSDY
-384 VEDEK
+384 VEDER
-389 AFNFREFFRTKSLTP
+389 AFNFREFFRTK
-404 DPSPKGEG
+404 DDD
-412 SEISFIH
+412 SFIH
-419 DKDVDRFLDLLCK
+419 ERDVDRFLDLLCK
-432 DDKDSLYPYSND
+432 DDKESLYPYSND
-444 QFRRIF
+444 TFRRIF

-459 VKAAR
+459 VKSAR
-464 ALSTKLKS
+464 ALSIKLKS
-472 HPVFGMF
+472 HPIFGKF

-493 NVEALQMVND
+493 NAEALQMVNN
-503 AIGEDPDE
+503 AIGEDPDD

-608 NFCPIISIDGSKMK
+608 NFCPIISIDGSQMK

-628 MMSQLKKAQIEKVVQ
+628 MMGQLKKAQIEKVVQ

-661 VELRDFDELKKT
+661 VELKDFDELKKT
-673 IGSTK
+673 IGQTK
-678 AMAKTGDIDVN
+678 AMAKSGDIDVN

-696 QYAEKEKLE
+696 QYEEKERLE
-705 KKKKKDLT
+705 KKPKKERT
-713 PEEKARLEELK
+713 PEEQARLDELK
-724 TMSNQRRNAISI
+724 AMSNQRRNAISI

-747 IYGAQLKEQREQ
+747 IYGAE
-759 SGTGSSSAESR
+759 
-770 LKSTE
+770 LKSE
-775 GQLND
+775 D
-780 ESQEITINNF
+780 EEITIHNF

-800 EFMPKGVDKERFE
+800 EFMPKGVDKEKFD

-885 YDEEFKKPLSVP
+885 YDEEFKNSLSIP
-897 RYVDQGKVTK
+897 RYVEQGKVTK

-931 YNIYRARI
+931 YNIYRSRV
-939 EAAKQ
+939 EAAKA

-972 PMACSITKRTL
+972 PMAKSITKRTL
-983 AGFRNTRVNVQYYP
+983 AGFRDTKVNAQYYP
-997 DLIQNI
+997 NLIENI

-1018 RFWKINQD
+1018 HFWKINDQ

-1032 AIVGNPPYQVNKATE
+1032 AIVGNPPYMIMDGGAGASATP
-1047 NSITNAAY
+1047 
-1055 SISIYNLFIELAR
+1055 IYNKFVVLSKR
-1068 KLNPSYISMITPSRW
+1068 MKSSYISMITPSRW
-1083 MTKAG
+1083 FAG
-1088 QSIPD
+1088 GKGLD
-1093 EWVDIMINC
+1093 AYRDDMINDRHISKIV
-1102 NHFRLIHDY
+1102 NF
-1111 ADARDCFPT
+1111 ANGKDCFPT
-1120 VEIKGGINYFLYE
+1120 ASTGSISYFLWDKFHNGDCRFKSILNGIEDVCIRPLNEFDILISYNRAISIIHKVQSLHE
-1133 GSYIGECNHLMH
+1133 KSFSTSVMPYKPFGLRSYIRGSNMKGKDSVMLYSS
-1145 KDGIVVSHK
+1145 DGISYIDRK
-1154 DYLNRLNLGVVV
+1154 Q
-1166 RDAKA
+1166 
-1171 FEILNRI
+1171 I
-1178 IAVEGRFFELDSFSS
+1178 S
-1193 LVSVRDFFTT
+1193 LC
-1203 PKRLTSNWNGYSI
+1203 
-1216 VKDDQHDIKYYLN
+1216 
-1229 KKLEPIGYAWIKY
+1229 
-1242 EDIPKGFGAISLHK
+1242 EDIIDKYKIMTSKLLAEH
-1256 VYLPKAGGS
+1256 A
-1265 GNDPYVLG
+1265 
-1273 KPFYGEPNSVCSLT
+1273 GEPDKSGRYRVLSRTEIIEPLTACTESYLILAAFDNRKESLNCYKYCCS
-1287 YLVIGYDPEKHNFTK
+1287 
-1302 EHCLNI
+1302 
-1308 ITYIKTRFFR
+1308 RFFR
-1318 YLVSIKKK
+1318 FLLLQFMSSINMTKE
-1326 TQDNPRDVF
+1326 VF
-1335 QFVPLQ
+1335 RFVPIQ

-1347 TDADLYAKYKLTD
+1347 TDADLYAKYGLTED
-1360 EEIQFIE
+1360 EIAFIE
-1367 SMIKPMD
+1367 SMIKPME

>member
-9 KSKLIYVFAINDER
+9 KSKLIYVFAINDDR
-23 HRDCLKIGETTIDED
+23 HNDCLKIGETTIDED
-38 DGSNLFN
+38 DGSDLFN
-45 NTEALQKAAHHRI
+45 NAMALQEAAHKRI

-100 GIKRKEFDGVKGADE
+100 GIKRKEFEGVSGADE

-121 ETVKKAIAA
+121 ETVKRAIAA

-139 PSEITQGQTPIIF
+139 PSDITQGQTPIIF

-160 SKTRKRFRKGNQ
+160 DKTRKRFKKGNQ

-180 FGKTLSALQVVKEEQ
+180 FGKTLSALQVVKEEV
-195 FTRTLILT
+195 FERTLILT

-216 GKIFYDRPNFHYGS
+216 GKIFYDRKDYHYGS
-230 RTNGETFE
+230 RDNGEEFHV
-238 MLESMAAKHPS
+238 LEKQIKSG
-249 SREGKG
+249 GKY
-255 AGFVY
+255 VY

-276 FDKNNEIFRTAW
+276 FDKNNEIFKTPW

-312 IKPDTK
+312 IKDNTK

-344 MEQKAKQAW
+344 MEQKAKQEW
-353 ATDNPY
+353 TVDNPY

-375 DLGTLMSEY
+375 DLGNLMSEY
-384 VEDEK
+384 MEDEK
-389 AFNFREFFRTKSLTP
+389 AFNFREFFRTKDDET
-404 DPSPKGEG
+404 
-412 SEISFIH
+412 FVH
-419 DKDVDRFLDLLCK
+419 DTDVDRFLTLLCK
-432 DDKDSLYPYSND
+432 EDRDSLYPYSND
-444 QFRRIF
+444 TFRRIF

-464 ALSTKLKS
+464 ALSAKLKT

-493 NVEALQMVND
+493 NAEALKMVNK

-556 TPFTNHGRMKEQCY
+556 TPFTCHGRMKEQCY

-608 NFCPIISIDGSKMK
+608 NFCPIISIDGSQMK

-661 VELRDFDELKKT
+661 VELKDFDDLKKT
-673 IGSTK
+673 IGTTK

-689 NQGFTNE
+689 NQGFTKE
-696 QYAEKEKLE
+696 QYEEKEKLE

-713 PEEKARLEELK
+713 PEEKARLDELK
-724 TMSNQRRNAISI
+724 AMSNQRKNAISI

-747 IYGAQLKEQREQ
+747 IYGAELKNE
-759 SGTGSSSAESR
+759 
-770 LKSTE
+770 
-775 GQLND
+775 D
-780 ESQEITINNF
+780 EEITIENF
-790 ASLIDDQSWE
+790 ALLIDDNSWE
-800 EFMPKGVDKERFE
+800 EFMPKGVDKKKFD

-847 ERIAA
+847 ERISA

-885 YDEEFKKPLSVP
+885 YDENFKRPLSVP
-897 RYVDQGKVTK
+897 RYVDQGIVTN

-931 YNIYRARI
+931 YSVYRSRV

-944 KYGEVSHGFAMNLWD
+944 KYGEVSHGFSQSLWD

-972 PMACSITKRTL
+972 PMAKSITKRTL
-983 AGFRNTRVNVQYYP
+983 AGFRATRVNAQYYP
-997 DLIQNI
+997 NLIENI

-1018 RFWKINQD
+1018 HFWKINQD
-1026 TNMKLD
+1026 TSMKLD
-1032 AIVGNPPYQVNKATE
+1032 AIVGNPPYQVMDGGAGVSAIPVYHRFVEIAKKSKPN
-1047 NSITNAAY
+1047 
-1055 SISIYNLFIELAR
+1055 
-1068 KLNPSYISMITPSRW
+1068 YISMIMPAKWYNGGR
-1083 MTKAG
+1083 G
-1088 QSIPD
+1088 LEQ
-1093 EWVDIMINC
+1093 
-1102 NHFRLIHDY
+1102 FRYDMLHDKQLRSLY
-1111 ADARDCFPT
+1111 DYIDPHDCFPT
-1120 VEIKGGINYFLYE
+1120 VDVAGGICYFLRDNHYDGLCNFVSCKGGSRIATKRNLDE
-1133 GSYIGECNHLMH
+1133 SEVLIRHQEELSIMNKVQKEDQSYLSSTVFSQKPFGLRTYVKPLEQGDIKLRYNGGIGPYNSDLVTVNKELIGKWKIITSCLTAEHAGETDKNGQKRIFSTL
-1145 KDGIVVSHK
+1145 
-1154 DYLNRLNLGVVV
+1154 
-1166 RDAKA
+1166 
-1171 FEILNRI
+1171 EILEPGTI
-1178 IAVEGRFFELDSFSS
+1178 CTETYML
-1193 LVSVRDFFTT
+1193 
-1203 PKRLTSNWNGYSI
+1203 
-1216 VKDDQHDIKYYLN
+1216 LN
-1229 KKLEPIGYAWIKY
+1229 VFDNQQECINMLQ
-1242 EDIPKGFGAISLHK
+1242 FL
-1256 VYLPKAGGS
+1256 
-1265 GNDPYVLG
+1265 
-1273 KPFYGEPNSVCSLT
+1273 
-1287 YLVIGYDPEKHNFTK
+1287 
-1302 EHCLNI
+1302 
-1308 ITYIKTRFFR
+1308 KTRFVRAMVAMVTATQHLSKANFR
-1318 YLVSIKKK
+1318 
-1326 TQDNPRDVF
+1326 
-1335 QFVPLQ
+1335 FVPLQ
-1341 DFTRPW
+1341 DFTRSW
-1347 TDADLYAKYKLTD
+1347 TDTDLYEKYGLTED
-1360 EEIQFIE
+1360 EVSFIE
-1367 SMIKPMD
+1367 SMIKPME

>member
-38 DGSNLFN
+38 DGSDLFN
-45 NTEALQKAAHHRI
+45 NAESLKEAAHKRI

-100 GIKRKEFDGVKGADE
+100 GIKRKEFEGVSGADE

-139 PSEITQGQTPIIF
+139 PSDVTQGQSPIIF

-160 SKTRKRFRKGNQ
+160 DKTRKRFKKGNQ

-180 FGKTLSALQVVKEEQ
+180 FGKTLSALQVVKEEE

-216 GKIFYDRPNFHYGS
+216 GKIFYDRKDYHYGS
-230 RTNGETFE
+230 KGNGEEFHV
-238 MLESMAAKHPS
+238 LENLTKSG
-249 SREGKG
+249 GKYI
-255 AGFVY
+255 Y

-276 FDKNNEIFRTAW
+276 FDKNNEIFKTLW

-312 IKPDTK
+312 IKPNTK

-344 MEQKAKQAW
+344 MEQKAKQEW
-353 ATDNPY
+353 AVDNPY

-375 DLGTLMSEY
+375 DLGNLMSEY

-389 AFNFREFFRTKSLTP
+389 AFNFREFFRTKDDDT
-404 DPSPKGEG
+404 
-412 SEISFIH
+412 FIH
-419 DKDVDRFLDLLCK
+419 EKDVDRFLDLLCK
-432 DDKDSLYPYSND
+432 EDKDSLYPYSND
-444 QFRRIF
+444 TFRRIF

-459 VKAAR
+459 VKSAR
-464 ALSTKLKS
+464 ALSAKLKA
-472 HPVFGMF
+472 HPIFGMF
-479 QIVNVA
+479 QTVNVA

-493 NVEALQMVND
+493 NAEALKMVNK

-522 TTGVSIKPWTAVF
+522 TTGVSVKPWTAVF

-608 NFCPIISIDGSKMK
+608 NFCPIISIDGSHMK

-628 MMSQLKKAQIEKVVQ
+628 MMGQLKKAQIEKVVQ

-661 VELRDFDELKKT
+661 VELQDFDDLKKT
-673 IGSTK
+673 IGTTK
-678 AMAKTGDIDVN
+678 VMAKTGDIDVN
-689 NQGFTNE
+689 NQGFTKE
-696 QYAEKEKLE
+696 QYEEKEKLE

-713 PEEKARLEELK
+713 PEEQARLDELNAI
-724 TMSNQRRNAISI
+724 SNQRKNAISI

-747 IYGAQLKEQREQ
+747 IYGAELK
-759 SGTGSSSAESR
+759 
-770 LKSTE
+770 
-775 GQLND
+775 D
-780 ESQEITINNF
+780 ENQEITINNF

-800 EFMPKGVDKERFE
+800 EFMPKGVDKEKFE

-847 ERIAA
+847 ERISA

-885 YDEEFKKPLSVP
+885 YDEEFKQPLSVP
-897 RYVDQGKVTK
+897 HFVDQGQVTK
-907 DVFRPDAHILEINS
+907 DVFRPDSHILEINS

-931 YNIYRARI
+931 YNIYRSRV
-939 EAAKQ
+939 EAAKA

-972 PMACSITKRTL
+972 PMAKSITKRTL
-983 AGFRNTRVNVQYYP
+983 AGFRKTRVNAQYYP
-997 DLIQNI
+997 YLIENI
-1003 SERPEAVVNTFRDGK
+1003 SECPEAVVNTFRDGK

-1032 AIVGNPPYQVNKATE
+1032 AIVGNPPYQVMDGGTDRGAVPVYQHFVEIAKKCKPN
-1047 NSITNAAY
+1047 
-1055 SISIYNLFIELAR
+1055 
-1068 KLNPSYISMITPSRW
+1068 YISMIMPARW
-1083 MTKAG
+1083 YAG
-1088 QSIPD
+1088 GRGLDEFRGNMLSDKRMQSLYD
-1093 EWVDIMINC
+1093 FETSKD
-1102 NHFRLIHDY
+1102 L
-1111 ADARDCFPT
+1111 FPT
-1120 VEIKGGINYFLYE
+1120 VDIAGGLCYFLWNKSNSHPCRVYNVNPL
-1133 GSYIGECNHLMH
+1133 GSHCAER
-1145 KDGIVVSHK
+1145 
-1154 DYLNRLNLGVVV
+1154 YLNDFPVFVRSNTSIPILKRVTEQSTEYLNSLVLSINPFGFRTYFRGRKDKKEGDIKILTSEGWGFVS
-1166 RDAKA
+1166 RS
-1171 FEILNRI
+1171 EILKGTENINKYKI
-1178 IAVEGRFFELDSFSS
+1178 IVGRFVPSNGELNVKPGDGYRV
-1193 LVSVRDFFTT
+1193 LTT
-1203 PKRLTSNWNGYSI
+1203 PRILKTDEINTETYIDTAVFNTLNEATNYKNYLCTKFARYLLRQAITSVN
-1216 VKDDQHDIKYYLN
+1216 V
-1229 KKLEPIGYAWIKY
+1229 
-1242 EDIPKGFGAISLHK
+1242 
-1256 VYLPKAGGS
+1256 
-1265 GNDPYVLG
+1265 
-1273 KPFYGEPNSVCSLT
+1273 
-1287 YLVIGYDPEKHNFTK
+1287 TK
-1302 EHCLNI
+1302 EC
-1308 ITYIKTRFFR
+1308 FA
-1318 YLVSIKKK
+1318 
-1326 TQDNPRDVF
+1326 
-1335 QFVPLQ
+1335 FVPLQ
-1341 DFTRPW
+1341 DFSRPW
-1347 TDADLYAKYKLTD
+1347 TDADLYAKYGLTE
-1360 EEIQFIE
+1360 EEIAFIE
-1367 SMIKPMD
+1367 SMIKPME

>member
-23 HRDCLKIGETTIDED
+23 HHDCLKIGETTLDED
-38 DGSNLFN
+38 DGSNLFA
-45 NTEALQKAAHHRI
+45 NTGALQQAAHKRI

-71 LYTEIS
+71 LYTEIT

-85 MTFNDKQVHKVLERS
+85 MTFNDKQVHHVLERS
-100 GIKRKEFDGVKGADE
+100 GIKRKQFQGVSGADE

-130 VKKGETSLH
+130 VKRGEASLQ
-139 PSEITQGQTPIIF
+139 PKDITTGHSPIIF

-160 SKTRKRFRKGNQ
+160 AKTRKRFSKGNQ

-180 FGKTLSALQVVKEEQ
+180 FGKTLSALQVVKEEE
-195 FTRTLILT
+195 FRRTLILT

-216 GKIFYDRPNFHYGS
+216 NKIFYDRPDYHYGS

-238 MLESMAAKHPS
+238 SLEAMAKRRPS
-249 SREGKG
+249 HGEGKG
-255 AGFVY
+255 MSFIY

-266 LRGSE
+266 LSGSE

-276 FDKNNEIFRTAW
+276 FDKNNKLFSTAW
-288 DFVIVDEAHEGTKTE
+288 DFIIVDEAHEGTKTE

-312 IKPDTK
+312 TKPTTK

-353 ATDNPY
+353 AVDNPY

-375 DLGTLMSEY
+375 DLGSLMSEY

-389 AFNFREFFRTKSLTP
+389 AFNFREFFRTREVPLAGIPEVS
-404 DPSPKGEG
+404 EG
-412 SEISFIH
+412 NKLIEPASGAVGGASFIH
-419 DKDVDRFLDLLCK
+419 DRDVDKFLDLLCRE
-432 DDKDSLYPYSND
+432 DKDSLYPYSNTT
-444 QFRRIF
+444 FRRIF

-464 ALSTKLKS
+464 ALSAKLKA
-472 HPVFGMF
+472 HPVFGLF
-479 QIVNVA
+479 QVVNVA

-493 NVEALQMVND
+493 NTEALKMVND
-503 AIGEDPDE
+503 AIGEDPDQ
-511 TYTITLSCGRL
+511 TFTITLSCGRL

-556 TPFTNHGRMKEQCY
+556 TPFTCHGRMKEQCY

-595 QTEEDRRILGDFL
+595 QTDEDRKMLGDFL
-608 NFCPIISIDGSKMK
+608 NFCPIISIEGSKMK

-628 MMSQLKKAQIEKVVQ
+628 MMGQLKKAQIEKVVQ

-661 VELRDFDELKKT
+661 VELRDFDDLKRT
-673 IGSTK
+673 IGTTK

-689 NQGFTNE
+689 QQGFTNE
-696 QYAEKEKLE
+696 QYEEKEKLE
-705 KKKKKDLT
+705 KKPKKERT
-713 PEEKARLEELK
+713 PEEQARLDELK
-724 TMSNQRRNAISI
+724 AMSNQRRNAISI

-747 IYGAQLKEQREQ
+747 IYGAELTSE
-759 SGTGSSSAESR
+759 AE
-770 LKSTE
+770 
-775 GQLND
+775 
-780 ESQEITINNF
+780 EITIHNF
-790 ASLIDDQSWE
+790 AALIDNQSWE
-800 EFMPKGVDKERFE
+800 EFMPKGVDKEKFE

-847 ERIAA
+847 ERIAT

-878 CLGGWCF
+878 CLGGWTF
-885 YDEEFKKPLSVP
+885 YDKSFQQMLGTP
-897 RYVDQGKVTK
+897 RWVDQGQVTH
-907 DVFRPDAHILEINS
+907 DVFRPEAHVLEINS

-931 YNIYRARI
+931 YNIYRSRV
-939 EAAKQ
+939 EAARA
-944 KYGEVSHGFAMNLWD
+944 KYGEVSHGFAMSLWD

-972 PMACSITKRTL
+972 PMARSITRRTL
-983 AGFRNTRVNVQYYP
+983 AGFRPIRVNAQYYK
-997 DLIQNI
+997 DLIKNI
-1003 SERPEAVVNTFRDGK
+1003 SEKPEAVVNTFRDGK
-1018 RFWKINQD
+1018 HFWKINNEE
-1026 TNMKLD
+1026 NMKLD
-1032 AIVGNPPYQVNKATE
+1032 AIVGNPPYQVMDGGN
-1047 NSITNAAY
+1047 NASAKPVY
-1055 SISIYNLFIELAR
+1055 QHFVSFA
-1068 KLNPSYISMITPSRW
+1068 KKFNPSFISLIMPAKWYNGGKGLDNFRTEMLGDNHISRLYDFID
-1083 MTKAG
+1083 G
-1088 QSIPD
+1088 H
-1093 EWVDIMINC
+1093 E
-1102 NHFRLIHDY
+1102 
-1111 ADARDCFPT
+1111 CFPT
-1120 VEIKGGINYFLYE
+1120 VDIAGGICYFL
-1133 GSYIGECNHLMH
+1133 
-1145 KDGIVVSHK
+1145 
-1154 DYLNRLNLGVVV
+1154 
-1166 RDAKA
+1166 RDASHQG
-1171 FEILNRI
+1171 LCSVVTQSNGNRI
-1178 IAVEGRFFELDSFSS
+1178 VNERKLNSEDVFIRHIEELGILAKVKNEKSFLSIYPRKPFGLATDARPTNEGDIFIRYNGGIGPFKSELIKVNAKIVSKWKVIASYLTAEHAGETDKNGQKRIISTLEVLEPQVVCSETYLLMASF
-1193 LVSVRDFFTT
+1193 
-1203 PKRLTSNWNGYSI
+1203 N
-1216 VKDDQHDIKYYLN
+1216 N
-1229 KKLEPIGYAWIKY
+1229 KKEAENYY
-1242 EDIPKGFGAISLHK
+1242 
-1256 VYLPKAGGS
+1256 
-1265 GNDPYVLG
+1265 N
-1273 KPFYGEPNSVCSLT
+1273 
-1287 YLVIGYDPEKHNFTK
+1287 
-1302 EHCLNI
+1302 
-1308 ITYIKTRFFR
+1308 YIKTKFVRCLINMVTATQHLSRTNFR
-1318 YLVSIKKK
+1318 
-1326 TQDNPRDVF
+1326 
-1335 QFVPLQ
+1335 FVPLQ

-1347 TDADLYAKYKLTD
+1347 TDADLYAKYGLRD
-1360 EEIQFIE
+1360 DEIQFIE
-1367 SMIKPMD
+1367 SMIKPME